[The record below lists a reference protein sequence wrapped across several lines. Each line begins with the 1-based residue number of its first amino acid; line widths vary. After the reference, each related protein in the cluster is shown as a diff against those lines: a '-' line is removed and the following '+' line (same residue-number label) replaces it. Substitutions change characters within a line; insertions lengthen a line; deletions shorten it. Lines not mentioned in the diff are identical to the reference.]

1 MDKEVNSEKN
11 ISKNIIETDK
21 IEIIYDEESGHKIV
35 NNFIF
40 QGIIGLGAFSKIKRS
55 IDKKTKKELAVKVI
69 KNYLLRKKKKAF
81 DKTSSGSL
89 LIHYMIE
96 DAINE
101 MKTYKAIP
109 KEHPNILSLYQI
121 LNDNEKDKT
130 YLIMELAEPLVT
142 INEETGIFTLNNK
155 FDNNKYDE
163 KLIKKWILEIASGL
177 KFLHENNIAH
187 CDIKSDNILLGKDG
201 KLKLS
206 DFGSSLRMNEPD
218 DNILRTQGNIYFFP
232 PELVEDKEKEK
243 KSIDYKAVDIW
254 DLGISIYTYIFKCL
268 PFMPENRENI
278 VELFK
283 AITESNFDFNKNGVT
298 ISEEMKKLLMHLFE
312 KDPEKR
318 FTADDIVNYPWLN
331 QND

>member
-40 QGIIGLGAFSKIKRS
+40 QEIIGRGAYSKVKRC
-55 IDKKTKKELAVKVI
+55 IDKETKKELAVKVI
-69 KNYLLRKKKKAF
+69 KNYFLRKKKKAF

-206 DFGSSLRMNEPD
+206 DFGSSLRMNEPE

>member
-40 QGIIGLGAFSKIKRS
+40 QEIIGRGAYSKVKRC
-55 IDKKTKKELAVKVI
+55 IDKETKKELAVKVI

>member
-40 QGIIGLGAFSKIKRS
+40 QEIIGRGAYSKVKRC
-55 IDKKTKKELAVKVI
+55 IDKETKKELAVKVI

-89 LIHYMIE
+89 LIHYMME

>member
-1 MDKEVNSEKN
+1 M
-11 ISKNIIETDK
+11 
-21 IEIIYDEESGHKIV
+21 
-35 NNFIF
+35 
-40 QGIIGLGAFSKIKRS
+40 
-55 IDKKTKKELAVKVI
+55 
-69 KNYLLRKKKKAF
+69 
-81 DKTSSGSL
+81 
-89 LIHYMIE
+89 
-96 DAINE
+96 
-101 MKTYKAIP
+101 
-109 KEHPNILSLYQI
+109 
-121 LNDNEKDKT
+121 
-130 YLIMELAEPLVT
+130 
-142 INEETGIFTLNNK
+142 
-155 FDNNKYDE
+155 
-163 KLIKKWILEIASGL
+163 EIASCL

-206 DFGSSLRMNEPD
+206 DFGSSLRMNEPE

-298 ISEEMKKLLMHLFE
+298 ISEEMKKLLGHLFE

-318 FTADDIVNYPWLN
+318 FTASDIVNYPWLSK
-331 QND
+331 D